1 MIGTEYI
8 KLLLSAKT
16 FRVIIKIGSIPFA
29 GFGPKWLLW
38 FYHKSKVTMGKSRH
52 FFGQPIYGQLIKSL
66 DREKIVEISRKHGG
80 ERYVKSF
87 DGFTHLATMLY
98 AVIMRFDSLREIEAS
113 MLAEVRKLH
122 HVGIKTVPKRSTLSD
137 ANARRSE
144 KFFEEVYR
152 DLYEA
157 NKGKLTSDSRRN
169 GTEGWIKRLRII
181 DSTTITLF
189 SNAIFK
195 GVGRHPKTGKKKGGI
210 KVHSVIHANEGV
222 HCDVQFTSAATN
234 DSFMLAPG
242 HYGQDEIVA
251 LDRAYINYAKFEELT
266 DRNVVYVT
274 KMKKNLHYEILVDCM
289 NQNQDGLMEY
299 REQVV
304 VFRKGA
310 INHIARILTY
320 VDIKKGKQ
328 PKLIS
333 LLTNDFD
340 MPLETI
346 VAIYRRRWQIESL
359 FKQIKQN
366 FPLRYFYG
374 ESANAIKIQIWV
386 TLIANL
392 LLSVLQSSLQRHWS
406 FSGLATMV
414 RIMLMYYINLE
425 SFFNQPD
432 ADFKIML
439 VETAEP
445 PPESTEKA

>member
-1 MIGTEYI
+1 
-8 KLLLSAKT
+8 
-16 FRVIIKIGSIPFA
+16 
-29 GFGPKWLLW
+29 
-38 FYHKSKVTMGKSRH
+38 MGKSTN

-66 DREKIVEISRKHGG
+66 DRGKIVEMSRKHGG

-87 DGFTHLATMLY
+87 DGYTHLQTMLY
-98 AVIMRFDSLREIEAS
+98 AVIQRFDSLREIETS
-113 MLAEVRKLH
+113 MTAEVRKLH
-122 HVGIKTVPKRSTLSD
+122 HVGIDTVPKRSTLSD

-152 DLYEA
+152 DLYAA
-157 NKGKLTSDSRRN
+157 NKDILSSDSRRN
-169 GTEGWIKRLRII
+169 GTEEWIKQLRII
-181 DSTTITLF
+181 DSTTISLF

-195 GVGRHPKTGKKKGGI
+195 GVGRHPRTGKKKGGI

-222 HCDVQFTSAATN
+222 PCDVRFTSAATN
-234 DSFMLAPG
+234 DSFMLAPS
-242 HYGQDEIVA
+242 HYGHNEIVA

-266 DRNVVYVT
+266 DRGVVYVT
-274 KMKKNLHYEILVDCM
+274 KMKKNLSYEVLVDCM
-289 NQNQDGLMEY
+289 HQNPQGLMEY

-304 VFRKGA
+304 VFRKDG
-310 INHIARILTY
+310 INHIARIITY
-320 VDIKKGKQ
+320 VDIKKGKK

-392 LLSVLQSSLQRHWS
+392 LLSVLQSTLQRRWS
-406 FSGLATMV
+406 FSGLATIV
-414 RIMLMYYINLE
+414 RIVLMYYLNLE
-425 SFFNQPD
+425 KFLNQPN
-432 ADFKIML
+432 ADLKNML
-439 VETAEP
+439 AETSES
-445 PPESTEKA
+445 PPEVLENY

>member
-1 MIGTEYI
+1 
-8 KLLLSAKT
+8 
-16 FRVIIKIGSIPFA
+16 
-29 GFGPKWLLW
+29 
-38 FYHKSKVTMGKSRH
+38 MGKNSN

-66 DREKIVEISRKHGG
+66 DREKIVGISRKHGG
-80 ERYVKSF
+80 EKYVKSF
-87 DGFTHLATMLY
+87 DGYTHLLTMLY
-98 AVIMRFDSLREIEAS
+98 AVIQRFDSLREIETS
-113 MLAEVRKLH
+113 MTAEVRKLR
-122 HVGIKTVPKRSTLSD
+122 HVGIETVPRRSTLSD

-152 DLYEA
+152 DLYAA
-157 NKGKLTSDSRRN
+157 NKDILSSDSRRN
-169 GTEGWIKRLRII
+169 GTEEWIKQLRII

-222 HCDVQFTSAATN
+222 PCDVQFTSAATN
-234 DSFMLAPG
+234 DSFMLAPC
-242 HYGQDEIVA
+242 HYSHTDIVA

-266 DRNVVYVT
+266 DRGVVYVT
-274 KMKKNLHYEILVDCM
+274 KMKKNLSYEVLVDCM
-289 NQNQDGLMEY
+289 YQNPQGLMEY

-304 VFRKGA
+304 VFRKDG
-310 INHIARILTY
+310 INHIARIITY
-320 VDIKKGKQ
+320 VDIKKGKK

-392 LLSVLQSSLQRHWS
+392 LLSVLQSTLQRRWS
-406 FSGLATMV
+406 FSGLATIV
-414 RIMLMYYINLE
+414 RIVLMYYLNLE
-425 SFFNQPD
+425 KFLNQPD
-432 ADFKIML
+432 ADLKIML
-439 VETAEP
+439 AEESESP
-445 PPESTEKA
+445 PDDTENC